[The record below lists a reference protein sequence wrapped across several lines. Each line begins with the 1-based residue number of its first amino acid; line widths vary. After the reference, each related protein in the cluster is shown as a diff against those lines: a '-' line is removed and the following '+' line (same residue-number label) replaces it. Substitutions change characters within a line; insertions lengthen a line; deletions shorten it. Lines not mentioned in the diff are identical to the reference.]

1 MLKDFARIVCRLGFQ
16 PNKDQ
21 QGINRTQ
28 NFLEIK
34 YVGLVKPN
42 NINPKG
48 THALIILVKMDYF
61 CFIFYTHV

>member
-34 YVGLVKPN
+34 QLPT
-42 NINPKG
+42 ICDL
-48 THALIILVKMDYF
+48 ALLGILA
-61 CFIFYTHV
+61 